1 MYSHKS
7 AHSTRA
13 RIKQK
18 TMKKQTARTTEYWRR
33 NGKRGYTLVELSVVL
48 LLIAILTG
56 MIASFSALA
65 NQHAQDVR
73 KEYAFVEQCSTL
85 RQELGDWIALNDQSG
100 ATITANDG
108 TLTITVN
115 GTSVTASLVEGVLHL
130 GDGTIELGKLSSVS
144 FSLTDGIIKCVASDG
159 GSLQQAF
166 AFAVRCGTV
175 NVSTQTEGGN
185 E

>member
-1 MYSHKS
+1 
-7 AHSTRA
+7 
-13 RIKQK
+13 
-18 TMKKQTARTTEYWRR
+18 MKKQIARTTEYWRR

-100 ATITANDG
+100 ASVTVDDAG
-108 TLTITVN
+108 ATLTITAGSTLVK
-115 GTSVTASLVEGVLHL
+115 ASLVKGVLHL
-130 GDGTIELGKLSSVS
+130 GDGAIELGKLSSIS

-166 AFAVRCGTV
+166 AFAVRCGTAIIP
-175 NVSTQTEGGN
+175 TQTE
-185 E
+185 EQQ